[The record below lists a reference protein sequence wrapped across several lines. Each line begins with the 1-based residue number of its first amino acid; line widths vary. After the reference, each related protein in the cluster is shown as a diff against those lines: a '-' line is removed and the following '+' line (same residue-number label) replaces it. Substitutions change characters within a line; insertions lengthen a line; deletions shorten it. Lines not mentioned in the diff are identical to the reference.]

1 MVENKVKS
9 SLDARETGV
18 LGEIIFKGKYGV
30 KEYYLDINSS
40 FLAKKYQKEQGAYTT
55 LNVSKIFC
63 TNELARKYVTSKIVE
78 ILKNYIS
85 KLKIKSPTFLV
96 VGLGNAFLIADSL
109 GAMVVKNLLATHNIP
124 SELRDSLGDLCAL
137 IPGVSG
143 INGFA
148 TADIVLGAVNTVRPN
163 IVIVIDAL
171 TAREPARIGCS
182 FQFSNTGISPGA
194 GIGSKNQ
201 RLNKNFLG
209 ADIISIGVPMMIN
222 ASNLGS
228 ELTDFVVTPK
238 EIDIYTKNC
247 AKVIASAI
255 NEVVHTKR
263 YKDFL

>member
-1 MVENKVKS
+1 MAKNKAKTYI
-9 SLDARETGV
+9 DARENGV
-18 LGEIIFKGKYGV
+18 LGEIIFQGKYQI
-30 KEYYLDINSS
+30 KEYCLKINTTA
-40 FLAKKYQKEQGAYTT
+40 LAQKYQKEKGTYTT

-63 TNELARKYVTSKIVE
+63 TNELARKYVIGKIADILE
-78 ILKNYIS
+78 KYILKYKIS
-85 KLKIKSPTFLV
+85 KPTFLV
-96 VGLGNAFLIADSL
+96 VGLGNAFLVADSL
-109 GAMVVKNLLATHNIP
+109 GAMVVKNLLATHNLP
-124 SELRDSLGDLCAL
+124 DSLKGELGDLCAL

-148 TADIVLGAVNTVRPN
+148 TADIVLGATQIVKPD
-163 IVIVIDAL
+163 IVILIDAL
-171 TAREPARIGCS
+171 TAHESTRIGCS
-182 FQFSNTGISPGA
+182 FQFSDSGISPGA

-201 RLNKNFLG
+201 RLDKNFLRTNV
-209 ADIISIGVPMMIN
+209 ISIGVPMMIN

-255 NEVVHTKR
+255 NEVVHTKK